1 MMMTA
6 VMTMLWR
13 LHSGCWR
20 EREALRRG
28 GGRWDGGWRRWRR
41 RRWGAAAPAHHW
53 SPPPAVGRWG
63 PTWELATT
71 HMLYLVFPL
80 FHLNS
85 YCPPTEYLTS
95 THKSSQPY
103 LSPNWPTNKSH
114 HLPPGAGPI
123 PCSRWEAPADKI
135 ALLRDWKIPPCSLT
149 ILYYLLKRPWR
160 FKIAIPPK
168 FDLK

>member
-71 HMLYLVFPL
+71 FLLHLVFPL
-80 FHLNS
+80 FFHFNP
-85 YCPPTEYLTS
+85 YCPPTWPPQTN
-95 THKSSQPY
+95 H
-103 LSPNWPTNKSH
+103 LSPICPPTDQLTKATTYHLVQAQSH
-114 HLPPGAGPI
+114 VQDERHLLI
-123 PCSRWEAPADKI
+123 RLLCSEIEK
-135 ALLRDWKIPPCSLT
+135 CLT
-149 ILYYLLKRPWR
+149 GR
-160 FKIAIPPK
+160 FKIEIPSK